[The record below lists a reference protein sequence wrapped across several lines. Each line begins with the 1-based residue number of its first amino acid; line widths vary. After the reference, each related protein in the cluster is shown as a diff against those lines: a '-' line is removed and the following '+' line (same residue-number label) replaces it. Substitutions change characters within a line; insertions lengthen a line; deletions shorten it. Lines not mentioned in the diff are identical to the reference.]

1 MSRGYGEGSVYRKGT
16 GWEAS
21 AYLDGRRRSVR
32 ARTMRE
38 ARERLRALQ
47 ARAAAG
53 EPTTDERL
61 TVAEYLEYWLSVTES
76 TVRPSTHQRYQQYVR
91 VHAVP
96 IIGHLRLVEL
106 KPMHLQQLY
115 AKRLQ
120 AGSSPATVHH
130 LHACLHRALAMA
142 ERWEQVN
149 RNVARLV
156 TPPRVPRP
164 QIEPLTLEEVRRF
177 LAAARGSRFEAA
189 FVVAVVTGVRLGELL
204 ALRWDDIDLGDAPT
218 VRVRGTLQ
226 RADGRLQILEPKT
239 AQSVRAIA
247 VGRLGAEAL
256 RAHHVRQAEERLRI
270 GSCWADRDLVFPNVW
285 GEYMNP
291 EWFRRNEFYP
301 LLAAAGL
308 RRIRFHD
315 LRHTFATLQLAN
327 NQPLKIVSEMMGHT
341 RIAITQ
347 DLYTHVSAA
356 MQRSAADALDLALR
370 PEQPRRPS
378 RSAALPG
385 QQVLPLDPY
394 TSTSPGHDECG
405 L

>member
-1 MSRGYGEGSVYRKGT
+1 VSRGYGEGSVYRKGT

-21 AYLDGRRRSVR
+21 AYIDGRRRSVR
-32 ARTMRE
+32 GRTMHE
-38 ARERLRALQ
+38 ARDRLRALQ

-53 EPTTDERL
+53 EPVTDERL

-164 QIEPLTLEEVRRF
+164 QIEPLTLDEVRR
-177 LAAARGSRFEAA
+177 LLSAARGSRFEAA
-189 FVVAVVTGVRLGELL
+189 LVVAVVTGVRLGELL

-239 AQSVRAIA
+239 AQSVRVIAI
-247 VGRLGAEAL
+247 GRLGAGAL

-270 GSCWADRDLVFPNVW
+270 GSCWTDRDLVFPNVW

-291 EWFRRNEFYP
+291 EWFRRKEFYP
-301 LLAAAGL
+301 LLDAAGL

-370 PEQPRRPS
+370 TERPKPRPS
-378 RSAALPG
+378 RSAEVPG
-385 QQVLPLDPY
+385 QQVLPLDP
-394 TSTSPGHDECG
+394 
-405 L
+405 

>member
-32 ARTMRE
+32 GRTMRE

-47 ARAAAG
+47 ARAASG
-53 EPTTDERL
+53 EPITDERL
-61 TVAEYLEYWLSVTES
+61 TVAAYLEYWLSVTES

-120 AGSSPATVHH
+120 AGSSPSTVHH

-164 QIEPLTLEEVRRF
+164 QIEPLTVEEVRRF
-177 LAAARGSRFEAA
+177 LAAARSSRFEAA

-239 AQSVRAIA
+239 AQSVRVVAI
-247 VGRLGAEAL
+247 GRLGAEAL

-270 GSCWADRDLVFPNVW
+270 GSCWTDRDLVFPNLW
-285 GEYMNP
+285 GEYMASSTGRCNTG
-291 EWFRRNEFYP
+291 
-301 LLAAAGL
+301 LL
-308 RRIRFHD
+308 
-315 LRHTFATLQLAN
+315 
-327 NQPLKIVSEMMGHT
+327 K
-341 RIAITQ
+341 
-347 DLYTHVSAA
+347 
-356 MQRSAADALDLALR
+356 
-370 PEQPRRPS
+370 
-378 RSAALPG
+378 
-385 QQVLPLDPY
+385 
-394 TSTSPGHDECG
+394 
-405 L
+405 